1 MTILVL
7 SFCATL
13 PKNRTKNIL
22 LKKVANFLQKTKKYG
37 TMIALEGYPSG

>member
-7 SFCATL
+7 TFCATL
-13 PKNRTKNIL
+13 PKNRA
-22 LKKVANFLQKTKKYG
+22 KKYSSQESCELSPKTKKYG